1 MAIAVTAMRD
11 ALLGGATLVDVW
23 PAVVRLIPMSILTMI
38 LGAVAFRAAIARE
51 RRRGTLGLY

>member
-1 MAIAVTAMRD
+1 MTAMRD

-23 PAVVRLIPMSILTMI
+23 PSVVRLIPMSTLTMI